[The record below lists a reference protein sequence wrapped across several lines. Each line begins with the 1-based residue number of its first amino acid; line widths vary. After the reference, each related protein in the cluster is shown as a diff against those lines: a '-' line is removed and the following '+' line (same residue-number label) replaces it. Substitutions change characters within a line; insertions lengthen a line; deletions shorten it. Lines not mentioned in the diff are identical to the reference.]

1 MMEITGIEPRRKSFS
16 ALFLD
21 GEFAMNIDT
30 ETLLKSGWR
39 VGQDITDE
47 ELYALLQASE
57 QRRANEKAL
66 YLLEHRSHSKKEL
79 VDKIRRTTSAEAA
92 QAAADRMEDLG
103 LIDDADYARRYAG
116 ELLHRKGYSA
126 SRAVYELIQK
136 GIDKE
141 LAQELVEELAPDP
154 QEKILAIVERKYPVC
169 IGDEKVMRRAVAALQ
184 RLGYRYEDIRSAIA
198 TYTEGQEDMES
209 CFSSYR

>member
-1 MMEITGIEPRRKSFS
+1 MEPRRKSFT

-30 ETLLKSGWR
+30 ETLLKARWK

-79 VDKIRRTTSAEAA
+79 VEKIRRTTSAEAA
-92 QAAADRMEDLG
+92 QAAADKMEDLG
-103 LIDDADYARRYAG
+103 LLDDEDYARRYAA
-116 ELLHRKGYSA
+116 ELLNRKGYST
-126 SRAVYELIQK
+126 SRTVYELLQK

-141 LAQELVEELAPDP
+141 LARELAEELAPDP
-154 QEKILAIVERKYPVC
+154 QEKILAIVERKYPAC
-169 IGDEKVMRRAVAALQ
+169 ASDEKVMRRAVAALQ
-184 RLGYRYEDIRSAIA
+184 RLGYHYEDIRSAMA
-198 TYTEGQEDMES
+198 EYAEGLEEWE
-209 CFSSYR
+209 